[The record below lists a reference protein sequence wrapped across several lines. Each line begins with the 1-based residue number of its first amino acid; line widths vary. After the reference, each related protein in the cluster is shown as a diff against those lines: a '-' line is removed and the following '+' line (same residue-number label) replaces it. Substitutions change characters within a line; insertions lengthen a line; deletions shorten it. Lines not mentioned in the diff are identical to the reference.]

1 MIEKQK
7 ILVVDDERFNIN
19 VLVELLRD
27 NYKMIVAKNGEQALK
42 AASLQN
48 PDLILLDIMMPEM
61 DGYEVCRRLKQN
73 DALKEIPV
81 LFISA
86 MDETLDKVKGFELGA
101 FDYITKPIDPEEV
114 KSRVKTHLNLY
125 YLKRH
130 LEDLVDA
137 RTKEL
142 AEAHQRLKELG
153 QAKNEFLH
161 IISHEMRTPA
171 NGVLGLS
178 DLILDMC
185 PDSEDKKE
193 IIDALKVSR
202 ERMLKLLDHTMIL
215 CNLEDERMFAADSSP
230 EAISELCAK
239 YGLNADI
246 SADTSGLKL
255 KGSPEVYQI
264 LLDEIMMIAGNLA
277 GTDFSGTA
285 SIAPNETV
293 ELRISLNSFLRPNPP
308 LTKLFS
314 TNADVH
320 NAVDVDAFG
329 LAPVVAKKI
338 INLVGGDISASQI
351 SGDSGVIL
359 VELPL
364 IHDDE

>member
-1 MIEKQK
+1 MSAR
-7 ILVVDDERFNIN
+7 ILIVDDLAPN
-19 VLVELLRD
+19 LHLLEVKLAAQYYDVVTAMSGEEALEKARD
-27 NYKMIVAKNGEQALK
+27 T
-42 AASLQN
+42 N

-73 DALKEIPV
+73 DTLKEIPV

-130 LEDLVDA
+130 LEDLVEE

-142 AEAHQRLKELG
+142 AEAHKRLKELG

-171 NGVLGLS
+171 NGILGLS
-178 DLILDMC
+178 DLILDLC

-215 CNLEDERMFAADSSP
+215 SNLEDERMFAVDSP
-230 EAISELCAK
+230 PQAISELCAK
-239 YGLNADI
+239 YGIDAGI

-264 LLDEIMMIAGNLA
+264 LLDELLMIARNLA
-277 GTDFSGTA
+277 GSNFSGTV
-285 SIAPNETV
+285 SITPNETV
-293 ELRISLNSFLRPNPP
+293 ELRISLNSFSQPNPP

-320 NAVDVDAFG
+320 NTVDVDAFG

-338 INLVGGDISASQI
+338 INLVGGDISALKI
-351 SGDSGVIL
+351 SGDSGVML